1 MAKYKALFSDQDKP
15 WGSLKERSCDSEEDA
30 ARLVGQQL
38 KLFELPWV
46 DYQVDGGEIKTIYFN
61 DACKS
66 NRELLNQIKEGISN
80 GVN

>member
-1 MAKYKALFSDQDKP
+1 MAKYKALWSDQDKP
-15 WGSLKERSCDSEEDA
+15 WWSLKEKPCESEEDA
-30 ARLVGQQL
+30 AHIVGQEL

-61 DACKS
+61 EACRL
-66 NRELLNQIKEGISN
+66 NRELINQIKEGISN

>member
-1 MAKYKALFSDQDKP
+1 MAKYKALWSDQDKT
-15 WGSLKERSCDSEEDA
+15 WGSLKERPCESEEDA
-30 ARLVGQQL
+30 AEIIGQQL

-61 DACKS
+61 DACKF
-66 NRELLNQIKEGISN
+66 NRELLNQIKEGFSS